1 MRSFPWEVHQ
11 KVRRSLKFDRN
22 EPIVS
27 GLPRTASQAMPEI
40 FFTLAL
46 FIQEQV
52 DPSATLVYARIAEAL
67 NPQSAEI
74 KLFVADVLEEWIS
87 NLALRVYEKMEP
99 KTPNTVRPRLSC
111 RCDADQTVLM
121 MALMPNNLPR
131 LSRCPSRMRHW
142 AIFAAP
148 RTL

>member
-1 MRSFPWEVHQ
+1 MRSFPW
-11 KVRRSLKFDRN
+11 KFTRKCGDPRNLDRN

-27 GLPRTASQAMPEI
+27 GLPRTVSQAMSEI

-74 KLFVADVLEEWIS
+74 KLFVADVLEELDQY
-87 NLALRVYEKMEP
+87 NLALRVTKRSEP
-99 KTPNTVRPRLSC
+99 KTPNTILLRSPRPVPC
-111 RCDADQTVLM
+111 ADQTVLM
-121 MALMPNNLPR
+121 MALM
-131 LSRCPSRMRHW
+131 C
-142 AIFAAP
+142 
-148 RTL
+148 